1 MGVDEVTQER
11 KRVLRKEEIEK
22 ERAQKMGRRES

>member
-22 ERAQKMGRRES
+22 ERAWKMGGRES